1 MSVCLP
7 VVAMS
12 ELIILSFG
20 RLELLVG
27 VKLLVI
33 INVRVSI
40 LNLFIELLSWVL
52 ALIAHVSLSLS

>member
-1 MSVCLP
+1 
-7 VVAMS
+7 MS